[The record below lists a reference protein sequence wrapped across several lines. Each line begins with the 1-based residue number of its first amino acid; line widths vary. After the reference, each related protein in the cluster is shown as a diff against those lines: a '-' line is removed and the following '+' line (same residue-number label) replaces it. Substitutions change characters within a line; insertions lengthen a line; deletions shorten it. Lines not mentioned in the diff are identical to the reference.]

1 MKSDPT
7 CDLLR
12 RCGHERLWL
21 SSPRESRSAQG
32 PCAWG
37 ELVRVFDPLV
47 RGWIRS
53 ALLVERGRKAG
64 RGEVEEL
71 AQDLYCRLLADE
83 GRRLR
88 EFRGIHAGQAHAYL
102 RTTCRRLVL
111 DHLRRRS
118 ALKRRGGT
126 HGERRVRLPIP
137 LSEVALDYTED
148 PEARLLARERLTQL
162 ARCCRRLTTHVLRP
176 RRNRAILRLALVEGC
191 SSREIARRLGER
203 LSPSAID
210 TMISRVRRQL
220 ARRGFRL
227 AGRGPM

>member
-1 MKSDPT
+1 MISDPT
-7 CDLLR
+7 CELLR
-12 RCGHERLWL
+12 RCGYERLWH
-21 SSPRESRSAQG
+21 RSAQK
-32 PCAWG
+32 PRSPQQSCAWG

-53 ALLVERGRKAG
+53 ALLVERGRIPG

-71 AQDLYCRLLADE
+71 TQDLYCRLLADE

-88 EFRGIHAGQAHAYL
+88 EFRGVYAGQAHAYL

-118 ALKRRGGT
+118 ALKRRGGA
-126 HGERRVRLPIP
+126 HGERRVRLSTP
-137 LSEVALDYTED
+137 LSEVALDSTED

-176 RRNRAILRLALVEGC
+176 RRNRAILRLALLEGC
-191 SSREIARRLGER
+191 SSQEIARRLGES
-203 LSPSAID
+203 LSPSAVD
-210 TMISRVRRQL
+210 TVISRLRRKL
-220 ARRGFRL
+220 GRRGFRL
-227 AGRGPM
+227 AGRGPA